1 MISSKRYLKN
11 ECSDTVIRD
20 YRQLSIIEKVKLKG
34 ENTFTSIVSTR
45 KPFGIATD
53 LFNRPRNYGYNKIP
67 TKPFMNSCKIYGV
80 KGNKGGAKRVV
91 GYIDKSLLTK
101 TEGID
106 KYNVFCSYA
115 YSTTSTVLPQ
125 PIIGYPNE
133 ACTETFLKIG
143 DFDTEEEALNCLYYI
158 TSKFFRALLFFNRIQ
173 KNLSRNTFQFIP
185 IQDFTKRWSDEELYK
200 KYNLSNNEINYI
212 DELILP
218 MELEG

>member
-1 MISSKRYLKN
+1 MNVLIQLLEIIDNYRLLKSKTKRRKY
-11 ECSDTVIRD
+11 
-20 YRQLSIIEKVKLKG
+20 
-34 ENTFTSIVSTR
+34 FTSIVSTR

-158 TSKFFRALLFFNRIQ
+158 TSKFLELCFLIGF
-173 KNLSRNTFQFIP
+173 KTSRNTFNSYQYK
-185 IQDFTKRWSDEELYK
+185 TLKRWRMKSCVK
-200 KYNLSNNEINYI
+200 I
-212 DELILP
+212 
-218 MELEG
+218 